1 MHMRVW
7 ILLWLAILAGA
18 AQAQTSQRGALDSGV
33 AQYQPIA
40 TALANSMVFPTG
52 GLVGRPLLSKLGET
66 LSILDYG
73 AQCDGVTDDSNAVL
87 AASNSLRVVIVP
99 DRLVCNAPNV
109 SQGALAGR
117 FAGGGKIR
125 TNVGNPAGPY
135 SLRGAQFGSILAA
148 PNPTVWNQA
157 TSAEDNCAAGFVCW
171 GNWDYSHVF
180 SAEEFHISGVGTLG
194 QPMHNYESMPGT
206 QAHNLFI
213 DNSSGW
219 NQSHNSNDG
228 RTGSGAYSTVL
239 QQNGGGDFGVFGAHI
254 QCAGHVGPG
263 DGNTTAGAGG
273 IINGYTDWLAV
284 PECGF
289 IGATEDA
296 LSPGQYLQTGEYAI
310 NDNGNDVTAIGQVR
324 GYSRTAPTALI
335 NNRWLDALITCNLGV
350 GTIPCDA
357 VNAIGGQWVIGD
369 DYIGAAVTA
378 PLAMSFGQKIT
389 LNGSPGASSF
399 PEGAPQG
406 KSNLGGDYL
415 TDDGYSVLLGHN
427 GATALRLAN
436 PSSAV
441 NWPVMGGSTAGNAVT
456 LSPQGSDAAVP
467 LLLAD
472 KGGGGVVVQ
481 SGASQ
486 IARFGPSGLTV
497 FPGSVAGLGACTFAL
512 EGTRSGVRDAV
523 APTFLGALTG
533 GGTVHTPVYCNG
545 TSWVA
550 G

>member
-1 MHMRVW
+1 MNLRMRAFAVVW
-7 ILLWLAILAGA
+7 VLVLAVLSPSWAD
-18 AQAQTSQRGALDSGV
+18 QV
-33 AQYQPIA
+33 
-40 TALANSMVFPTG
+40 NPTG
-52 GLVGRPLLSKLGET
+52 SYLGT
-66 LSILDYG
+66 SVSRVTGTKNLMSDYH
-73 AQCDGVTDDSNAVL
+73 AACDGVTDDSDAVV
-87 AASNSLRVVIVP
+87 AAGASGLHIVVP
-99 DRLVCNAPNV
+99 DGTVCFAPRV
-109 SQGALAGR
+109 TQSAMQGT
-117 FAGGGKIR
+117 FVGGGKIR

-135 SLRGAQFGSILAA
+135 GTRGPQFGSVLAP
-148 PNPTVWNQA
+148 PNPGVWNQA
-157 TSAEDNCAAGFVCW
+157 ASAEDNCAAGFVCW

-194 QPMHNYESMPGT
+194 QPAHNYESMPGT

-213 DNSSGW
+213 DNASGW

-228 RTGSGAYSTVL
+228 RTGSGAYSTLL

-254 QCAGHVGPG
+254 QCAGKVGPG
-263 DGNTTAGAGG
+263 DGNTAAGPGG
-273 IINGYTDWLAV
+273 IILVPPNGPTGYTDWLAV

-296 LSPGQYLQTGEYAI
+296 LAPGQYLQIGEYAI
-310 NDNGNDVTAIGQVR
+310 ADNGNDVTAIGQVR
-324 GYSRTAPTALI
+324 GYSRTATTALI
-335 NNRWLDALITCNLGV
+335 NNRWNDALITCNLGG

-369 DYIGAAVTA
+369 DYIGAGVVA
-378 PLAMSFGQKIT
+378 PIAMSAGQKIT

-427 GATALRLAN
+427 GTTALRLAN
-436 PSSAV
+436 PASAV
-441 NWPVMGGSTAGNAVT
+441 NWWVMGGSTAGNAVT
-456 LSPQGSDAAVP
+456 LSPQGSDTTVP

-472 KGGGGVVVQ
+472 KGGAGIIVQ

-497 FPGSVAGLGACTFAL
+497 FPGTVAGLGACTAAL
-512 EGTRSGVRDAV
+512 EGTRAGVRDAT
-523 APTFLGALTG
+523 APTFLGALVG
-533 GGTVHTPVYCNG
+533 GGAVHSPAYCNG
-545 TSWVA
+545 TTWVA